1 MVVLG
6 RRMTGKTSLVKTFA
20 REKSGLYVSLMGVK
34 NLVGLAEALLQSPGL
49 ELKELELG
57 PATLLRLKLTK
68 TMENIF
74 SRLEGKVV
82 VLDEVQELVSPAF
95 LKLLKTMW
103 DTSRGLRLI
112 FTGSYAGVL
121 KRMLE
126 PGKGSPLYGRQP
138 ARIELK
144 PFNKDLA
151 EEFLRLGFAEYRMS
165 PRESEIREAVE
176 RLGGAV
182 GWLTYYGNSRC
193 VRRMGHEGGLK
204 TTLREGSKIV
214 LEELKNFLA
223 GRRNRGLYV
232 KVLRMS
238 RHGARCGEL
247 RDELQVNDKVLA
259 EALSRLLDIRYL
271 RREDSLY
278 VVADPVV
285 GEAITRLRA

>member
-1 MVVLG
+1 
-6 RRMTGKTSLVKTFA
+6 
-20 REKSGLYVSLMGVK
+20 MGVK

-193 VRRMGHEGGLK
+193 VRRMGHEG
-204 TTLREGSKIV
+204 V
-214 LEELKNFLA
+214 
-223 GRRNRGLYV
+223 
-232 KVLRMS
+232 
-238 RHGARCGEL
+238 
-247 RDELQVNDKVLA
+247 
-259 EALSRLLDIRYL
+259 
-271 RREDSLY
+271 
-278 VVADPVV
+278 
-285 GEAITRLRA
+285 

>member
-1 MVVLG
+1 V
-6 RRMTGKTSLVKTFA
+6 RQTD
-20 REKSGLYVSLMGVK
+20 
-34 NLVGLAEALLQSPGL
+34 
-49 ELKELELG
+49 G
-57 PATLLRLKLTK
+57 PR
-68 TMENIF
+68 
-74 SRLEGKVV
+74 
-82 VLDEVQELVSPAF
+82 
-95 LKLLKTMW
+95 
-103 DTSRGLRLI
+103 
-112 FTGSYAGVL
+112 
-121 KRMLE
+121 
-126 PGKGSPLYGRQP
+126 
-138 ARIELK
+138 
-144 PFNKDLA
+144 
-151 EEFLRLGFAEYRMS
+151 
-165 PRESEIREAVE
+165 
-176 RLGGAV
+176 
-182 GWLTYYGNSRC
+182 
-193 VRRMGHEGGLK
+193 GGLK